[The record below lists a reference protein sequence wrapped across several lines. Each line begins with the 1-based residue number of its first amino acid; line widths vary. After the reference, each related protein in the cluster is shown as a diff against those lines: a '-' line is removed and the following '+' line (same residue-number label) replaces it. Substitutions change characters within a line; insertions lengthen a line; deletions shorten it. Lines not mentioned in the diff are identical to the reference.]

1 MVDSVSLIRKKIGS
15 SLLAIQDETLNSV
28 VTLAAIEV
36 SHASQRLLSS
46 FANLLM
52 QHGKGNIDA
61 SRAHIDGAKRIVGI
75 RGGLDQIKQAS
86 PLTARMIAW

>member
-1 MVDSVSLIRKKIGS
+1 VQLFSITNFCI
-15 SLLAIQDETLNSV
+15 
-28 VTLAAIEV
+28 
-36 SHASQRLLSS
+36 
-46 FANLLM
+46 

-75 RGGLDQIKQAS
+75 RGGLDQVKQAS